1 MFTILNAEFEGRR
14 LAKVQLR
21 TKQLTCIFLMLMSML
36 LGFSFLRSTRAEMTI
51 FSISPGTGNV
61 GTNVTLTANLTTT
74 DGGYNVTF
82 DGVLQVVG
90 NATGNAVST
99 NFTVPETTFGNHT
112 VAVVD
117 VKTNENAT
125 GIFSVSTAYSLN
137 VSVPTTPA
145 QLQEGDSAPISAAVT
160 GGNSSSMVAA
170 TFTVQTPTG
179 TSYTEQLNI
188 STTAFGSGN
197 ATLVYPGNFSV
208 GANTSYVGDYTVSLD
223 LSNDTMPFIVGLT
236 NSTEYH
242 RVQAVGIRAVYAQN
256 ENVTLTV
263 SGTDIYGNSIYN
275 SVNLT
280 ADSAG
285 VIDYSNWTVPVSA
298 SVGTYSV
305 SIISMSHQ
313 TTKVPADTQSF
324 TVPGFAFNVTAKN
337 LVGEPVPNVEVR
349 TFEQGTYVYNQTT
362 SSVGLAVLMLEI
374 GNYTLQGYSE
384 GVNVGEGNFT
394 VTNSQ
399 TVDLGLNLTNLDIKV
414 VAVVNGTEIG
424 VPEATVYLT
433 PEDSTLMT
441 DITGNVVA
449 HSLLPNATHTLNASR
464 YDTVFNTTTITS
476 LLVGENLVPVFNVTI
491 MCPAFTL
498 KVDAYKADGQPFD
511 NAKVEIKELV
521 GGIHHDGNT
530 NSSGTVVFQKVTF
543 GKYNVEVFDN
553 NTGSELNST
562 VVSLF
567 QDQNATVYC
576 NLYDLN
582 ISVSVADYFG
592 QPFPNLNVTLQGM
605 TLQGKGFESLL
616 NRTQANGTVTFYHL
630 VGDSFSVSVYVSDG
644 GPPTVVKSL
653 VVDGSTV
660 VPISMNKYVLLA
672 GFVVETSQLAIAI
685 VIVLTLLTV
694 LGLEVY
700 RRRRSRSRGIDS

>member
-1 MFTILNAEFEGRR
+1 

-21 TKQLTCIFLMLMSML
+21 TKQVTCLFLMLMSML
-36 LGFSFLRSTRAEMTI
+36 VGFSFLRSTTAEMTI
-51 FSISPGTGNV
+51 LSISPGTGNV

-90 NATGNAVST
+90 NATGNDVST
-99 NFTVPETTFGNHT
+99 NFTVPETTFGDHNVT
-112 VAVVD
+112 VID

-125 GIFSVSTAYSLN
+125 GVFSVSTAYSLN
-137 VSVPTTPA
+137 VSVPTLPA
-145 QLQEGDSAPISAAVT
+145 QLQEGDSVPISVTVT
-160 GGNSSSMVAA
+160 GGNSSSMVVA
-170 TFTVQTPTG
+170 TFTVQTPSG

-188 STTAFGSGN
+188 STSALGSGN
-197 ATLVYPGNFSV
+197 ATLVYPGNFSA

-223 LSNDTMPFIVGLT
+223 LSNATMPFTVGLT

-242 RVQAVGIRAVYAQN
+242 RMQAVSIRAAYAQN

-263 SGTDIYGNSIYN
+263 SGNDIYGNSIYT

-285 VIDYSNWTVPVSA
+285 VIDYSNWTVPVIA
-298 SVGTYSV
+298 SVGTYTV
-305 SIISMSHQ
+305 SIVSMSHQ
-313 TTKVPADTQSF
+313 TVKVPADTQSF

-349 TFEQGTYVYNQTT
+349 AFEQGTYVYNQTT
-362 SSVGLAVLMLEI
+362 SSEGLAVLMLEI

-384 GVNVGEGNFT
+384 GVDVGEGNFT

-399 TVDLGLNLTNLDIKV
+399 TIDLGLNLTNLDIRV

-433 PEDSTLMT
+433 PEGATLTT

-449 HSLLPNATHTLNASR
+449 HSLLPNATRTLNASR

-476 LLVGENLVPVFNVTI
+476 LLIGENLVPVFNVTI
-491 MCPAFTL
+491 MCPSFTL

-511 NAKVEIKELV
+511 NATVEIEELI
-521 GGIHHDGNT
+521 GGIHYNGNT

-567 QDQNATVYC
+567 QDQNASVYC

-605 TLQGKGFESLL
+605 TLQGKGFELL
-616 NRTQANGTVTFYHL
+616 SNMTQADGTVTFYHL
-630 VGDSFSVSVYVSDG
+630 VGDSFSVSVYVSER

-685 VIVLTLLTV
+685 VIVLSLLMV
-694 LGLEVY
+694 LVLEVY
-700 RRRRSRSRGIDS
+700 RIRRRKSTKIES